1 MPDLARLKAVVHGK
15 VQGVYYRAFAFRVAK
30 NLSLK
35 GWVKNSPSGD
45 VEVQAEGARQSL
57 EELLKELEVGPEGA
71 SVTKIDATWS
81 VYTGDFS
88 AFDVR
93 Y

>member
-1 MPDLARLKAVVHGK
+1 MLDLARLKAVVHGR
-15 VQGVYYRAFAFRVAK
+15 VQGVYYRAFVFRVAK

-57 EELLKELEVGPEGA
+57 EELLRELKVGPEGA
-71 SVTKIDATWS
+71 SVTKIDDTWS